1 MHPGN
6 LIIFT
11 RYPVPGKAKTR
22 LIPTLGAVG
31 AARLMQRLTLQTLQ
45 MAKTFAAD
53 HGIQLLVYLT
63 DGTPAAMARLYGPHF
78 LYRLQSQGDLGQRLH
93 LAFQDVWAAAPAP
106 TVVIGCDCPDL
117 TGAHLAAAFQH
128 LTTHDLV
135 LGPAHDG
142 GYYLLGLK
150 APYPELFQDIAWG
163 TAQVLAQTLA
173 KAEALG
179 LTTALLPTLRDLDR
193 PEDLILAS
201 AIPV

>member
-22 LIPTLGAVG
+22 LIPALGAVG
-31 AARLMQRLTLQTLQ
+31 AARLMQELTLQTLQ
-45 MAKTFAAD
+45 MAKTFAAA

-93 LAFQDVWAAAPAP
+93 YAFQEVLAAAPGP
-106 TVVIGCDCPDL
+106 TLVIGCDCPDL
-117 TGAHLAAAFQH
+117 TGSHLAAAFQN
-128 LTTHDLV
+128 LTAYDLV

-163 TAQVLAQTLA
+163 TAQVLAQTVA

-193 PEDLILAS
+193 PEDLILTS
-201 AIPV
+201 AIPF